1 MQLKDG
7 EVVIFNTDTV
17 YGIGCKYLDLKG
29 YEKVYDL
36 KKRPKN
42 KQMSVLFSSI
52 LEIAEVAILNDKTIK
67 IMKNFFPG
75 GLTLILP
82 VKKNHPYNKIAH
94 TIGVRIPANPLAI
107 SIIKENGP
115 LATSS
120 VNISGFP
127 PLNNLDEIK
136 DTFKDADY
144 IISDDDNFSDVA
156 STVIDATSDNLHI
169 LREGMI
175 TLEEINK
182 IL

>member
-1 MQLKDG
+1 M
-7 EVVIFNTDTV
+7 
-17 YGIGCKYLDLKG
+17 
-29 YEKVYDL
+29 
-36 KKRPKN
+36 
-42 KQMSVLFSSI
+42 
-52 LEIAEVAILNDKTIK
+52 
-67 IMKNFFPG
+67 
-75 GLTLILP
+75 TLILP